1 MRNASSLGFDFP
13 CMSSNTPC
21 RMTRKRII
29 GPNAQTNNGS
39 RFKNPMAVSSTTDKA
54 ECSLPVD
61 LDRRE
66 VSYGILRIF
75 HQSPPCAREQSV
87 RTYLI

>member
-1 MRNASSLGFDFP
+1 MHNASSLGFDFP

-29 GPNAQTNNGS
+29 GPNVQTNNGS

-66 VSYGILRIF
+66 YRTVSCVF
-75 HQSPPCAREQSV
+75 SPNLPPALASNLCEP
-87 RTYLI
+87 T